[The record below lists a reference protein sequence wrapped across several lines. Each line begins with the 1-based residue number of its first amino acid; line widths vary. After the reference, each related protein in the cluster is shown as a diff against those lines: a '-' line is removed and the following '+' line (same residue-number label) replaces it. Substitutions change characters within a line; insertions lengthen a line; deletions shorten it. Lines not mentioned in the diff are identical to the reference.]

1 MPTHLSISKGE
12 EKMAAME
19 GKEGKEEKQGPSP
32 VSRRGF
38 LKGAGLAVGGVAVGA
53 AGTYGLAPPKE
64 VIKEVPKE
72 VPVEVVKEVQ
82 VPVEGVLEPAFEPE
96 ETRYLVFGT

>member
-1 MPTHLSISKGE
+1 MAEE
-12 EKMAAME
+12 EK
-19 GKEGKEEKQGPSP
+19 GNGPNP
-32 VSRRGF
+32 VSRRSF
-38 LKGAGLAVGGVAVGA
+38 IKGAGLVVGGAAAGA